1 MRPLFSIA
9 LVTALA
15 ACTASRARAAELSL
29 SVEIPRIKMAEYH
42 RPYVAIW
49 LEDPAGKV
57 TNLALWYNV
66 NNPRKEGDR
75 WLRDTR
81 QWWRKAGR
89 ELDLPVDGLSS
100 PTRSPG
106 THQVRMDSAAL
117 QALPPGSYKLT
128 VEAAREKGDYELL
141 PLPVQLPVT
150 KQAAAQ
156 AKGEKELGQVR
167 LTVTP

>member
-1 MRPLFSIA
+1 MRPFIA
-9 LVTALA
+9 TVVTALA
-15 ACTASRARAAELSL
+15 LVTVSRAKAAELSL
-29 SVEIPRIKMAEYH
+29 SVEIPRIRMAEYH

-49 LEDPAGKV
+49 LEDAAGKV

-89 ELDLPVDGLSS
+89 VLDLPLDGVSS

-106 THQVRMDSAAL
+106 AHTVRMDGAAL
-117 QALPPGSYKLT
+117 QTLPPGPYKLT
-128 VEAAREKGDYELL
+128 VEAAREKGDYEILT
-141 PLPVQLPVT
+141 LPVQLPVS
-150 KQAAAQ
+150 KKAAAQ
-156 AKGEKELGQVR
+156 AKGETELGLIR
-167 LTVTP
+167 LIMMP